1 METIMKDTNEMGE
14 RKEKEERESVFERE
28 KEGERLTSRI

>member
-14 RKEKEERESVFERE
+14 RKEKEERECVCERE
-28 KEGERLTSRI
+28 KERERLTSRI